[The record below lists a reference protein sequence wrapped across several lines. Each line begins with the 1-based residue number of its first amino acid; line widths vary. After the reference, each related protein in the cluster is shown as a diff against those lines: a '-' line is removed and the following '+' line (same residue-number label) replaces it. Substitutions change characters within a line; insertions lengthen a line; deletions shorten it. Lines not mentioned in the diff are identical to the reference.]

1 MLRDR
6 SCRVPAL
13 VVLALTF
20 LIGACTSGTTESSPG
35 APSSDA
41 LNLAGSWSGA
51 ASDTTGAGTMT
62 WVLQQNGGSLSGTVT
77 ATASDPT
84 GQTVTGHGTLT
95 GAVSGSAF
103 TFAATVPPGGFDGSY
118 ASCTTSISGTGT
130 ATASALTGTYSG
142 SSTCNVNQTIA
153 TGTFTLNKQ

>member
-6 SCRVPAL
+6 FCRFPAL
-13 VVLALTF
+13 VVLALTV

-35 APSSDA
+35 APTTDP
-41 LNLAGSWSGA
+41 LNLAGTWNGA

-62 WVLQQNGGSLSGTVT
+62 WSIQQNGASLTGTVT
-77 ATASDPT
+77 ATATDPN
-84 GQTVTGHGTLT
+84 GQTVIGRGTLT

-118 ASCTTSISGTGT
+118 AGCTTSFSGSGT
-130 ATASALTGTYSG
+130 ATSSTLIGTYTG
-142 SSTCNVNQTIA
+142 NSTCNVNQTIA
-153 TGTFTLNKQ
+153 TGNFTLNKQ